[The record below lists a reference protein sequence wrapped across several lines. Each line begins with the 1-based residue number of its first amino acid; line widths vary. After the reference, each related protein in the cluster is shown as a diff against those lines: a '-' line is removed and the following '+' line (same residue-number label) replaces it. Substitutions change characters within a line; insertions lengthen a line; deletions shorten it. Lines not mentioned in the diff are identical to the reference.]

1 MKLSLLPTLIM
12 AGRLMAAENEGS
24 HESPAGNTNHWREA
38 YPEEFNAAV
47 LDVPATRMPKVNF
60 AIDPLI
66 PIIGVLFNGPAAVVQ
81 TDVAI
86 GPNVA
91 VSGDIW
97 GAVLRPQWL
106 GVDVWSDGY
115 GAALG
120 CRYSFRGV
128 FRSSPYVRGL
138 VGGGCV
144 LGEARPLKYEDM
156 SLVYGAVIAS
166 AVGSAGYRWFWGR
179 FNLGI
184 EGWAGIHVMQV
195 RARSIV
201 GHGTHRAIVEAE
213 GSHVIPAAWFASSL
227 GYAF

>member
-1 MKLSLLPTLIM
+1 M
-12 AGRLMAAENEGS
+12 AGENEGS

-38 YPEEFNAAV
+38 YPEEFHAAV
-47 LDVPATRMPKVNF
+47 LDVPATRMPKVNI

-91 VSGDIW
+91 VSGDVW
-97 GAVLRPQWL
+97 GAFLRPQWL
-106 GVDVWSDGY
+106 HRHGMDIWSA
-115 GAALG
+115 GAGTALG
-120 CRYSFRGV
+120 CRYCFRGV

-138 VGGGCV
+138 VGGALLC
-144 LGEARPLKYEDM
+144 GEGHTLPADDEK
-156 SLVYGAVIAS
+156 SLSLAWVGGMAS
-166 AVGSAGYRWFWGR
+166 ATGSAGYRWFWGR

-184 EGWAGIHVMQV
+184 EGWAAIHMLHISAAAPVPGLGILRQ
-195 RARSIV
+195 
-201 GHGTHRAIVEAE
+201 E
-213 GSHVIPAAWFASSL
+213 GSHVFPAAWFASSI